1 MMNKFKLKTNTSKV
15 RPSFKKEPSQT
26 QFMKGAADE
35 EVAKEAEESA
45 SRRKALKDKTAAML
59 AKKKE
64 RMDEQAKMRE
74 HNDTLNKTA
83 AELYG
88 GSP

>member
-1 MMNKFKLKTNTSKV
+1 M
-15 RPSFKKEPSQT
+15 KEPSQT

-35 EVAKEAEESA
+35 EAAKEAEEA
-45 SRRKALKDKTAAML
+45 ANRRQALKDKTAAML

-64 RMDEQAKMRE
+64 RMNEQAKLRE
-74 HNDTLNKTA
+74 HNDSLNKTA

-88 GSP
+88 TDGSA